1 MRTFRDF
8 IRISDELY
16 EQTYSRNRIFRAVE
30 YKERYIYNQLLKV
43 LIYDTFYR
51 NEERLKD
58 VDFWLMGIQIRKSKS
73 SWLGKDEF
81 FSILYAGEEE
91 DFDYKQEKKRFD
103 IKYDSLP
110 VSELTPKE
118 VKERLDNIYDRLC
131 KELASKTFESVR
143 VYPEL
148 RDRF

>member
-16 EQTYSRNRIFRAVE
+16 EQTFSKNRIFRAVE
-30 YKERYIYNQLLKV
+30 YKERQIYDHLLKV

-51 NEERLKD
+51 NEKRLKD
-58 VDFWLMGIQIRKSKS
+58 VDFWLMDIQIRKPKS
-73 SWLGKDEF
+73 SWLDKDEF

-110 VSELTPKE
+110 VSELTPEE

>member
-8 IRISDELY
+8 IRMSDELY
-16 EQTYSRNRIFRAVE
+16 EQAYNRDDIFRAVE
-30 YKERYIYNQLLKV
+30 GFRDQIYYHLLKT
-43 LIYDTFYR
+43 LIYDDDYN
-51 NEERLKD
+51 NEKHLKD
-58 VDFWLMGIQIRKSKS
+58 VDTWISTIQKKKSKS

-91 DFDYKQEKKRFD
+91 DFDYKQEKKRLD
-103 IKYDSLP
+103 IRYDSLP
-110 VSELTPKE
+110 VSELTPEE

>member
-8 IRISDELY
+8 TRISDEQY
-16 EQTYSRNRIFRAVE
+16 EQTYRRSRIFRAVE
-30 YKERYIYNQLLKV
+30 YKERQIYDHLLKV

-58 VDFWLMGIQIRKSKS
+58 VDFWLMDIQIRKSKS

-110 VSELTPKE
+110 VSELTPEE

>member
-1 MRTFRDF
+1 MSTFRDF
-8 IRISDELY
+8 TRISDELY

-58 VDFWLMGIQIRKSKS
+58 VNFWLMDIQIRKSKL
-73 SWLGKDEF
+73 SWLSKDEL

-91 DFDYKQEKKRFD
+91 DFDYEQEKKKFD
-103 IKYDSLP
+103 IISL
-110 VSELTPKE
+110 SSQ
-118 VKERLDNIYDRLC
+118 RLL
-131 KELASKTFESVR
+131 
-143 VYPEL
+143 
-148 RDRF
+148 

>member
-8 IRISDELY
+8 TRISDELY
-16 EQTYSRNRIFRAVE
+16 EQTYSSSRIFRAVE
-30 YKERYIYNQLLKV
+30 YKERYIYNHLLKV

-58 VDFWLMGIQIRKSKS
+58 VDFWLMDIQIRKPKP
-73 SWLGKDEF
+73 SWLSKDEF

-91 DFDYKQEKKRFD
+91 DFDYEQEKKKFD
-103 IKYDSLP
+103 IKYEGLS
-110 VSELTPKE
+110 VSDLSPKE
-118 VKERLDNIYDRLC
+118 IKECLDNIYDRLC
-131 KELASKTFESVR
+131 KELASKIFESVR
-143 VYPEL
+143 LYPEL